1 MSIKYINAAIKHA
14 APQEKRC
21 MRLNDIVSYM
31 SVSKS
36 YVNRLVKDGK
46 FPAGI
51 NIGSNLRNSGKLI
64 VWEKCVIDQW
74 LDRNLGGK

>member
-1 MSIKYINAAIKHA
+1 
-14 APQEKRC
+14 
-21 MRLNDIVSYM
+21 M